1 MDSVKTSVE
10 NKPTPWD
17 RIIQAIF
24 LIGTFFVLA
33 LPFVLL
39 VVGVIAHVS
48 VYDAAYRTRGLA
60 SPFPLEPL
68 ILLFVVTPIYFIS
81 GLIGLIFCGISYW
94 KKSPRY
100 LPYIYLLVPAISAL
114 LSLDLVRWGMLLAN
128 AGTGP

>member
-1 MDSVKTSVE
+1 MDSVKTSFE
-10 NKPTPWD
+10 NKQNPLG
-17 RIIQAIF
+17 RIIQTIY
-24 LIGTFFVLA
+24 LLCTFFVQA

-48 VYDAAYRTRGLA
+48 VYDTAYRTRGAA
-60 SPFPLEPL
+60 SPFPVEPL
-68 ILLFVVTPIYFIS
+68 LLLFVVTPIYFKS
-81 GLIGLIFCGISYW
+81 GFIGLICAISFW

-114 LSLDLVRWGMLLAN
+114 LSLDLVRWVVLIAN

>member
-1 MDSVKTSVE
+1 MDSVKTSFE
-10 NKPTPWD
+10 NKQNPLG
-17 RIIQAIF
+17 RIIQTIY
-24 LIGTFFVLA
+24 LLCTFFVQA

-68 ILLFVVTPIYFIS
+68 ILLFVVTPIYFKS
-81 GLIGLIFCGISYW
+81 GLIGLICGISYW